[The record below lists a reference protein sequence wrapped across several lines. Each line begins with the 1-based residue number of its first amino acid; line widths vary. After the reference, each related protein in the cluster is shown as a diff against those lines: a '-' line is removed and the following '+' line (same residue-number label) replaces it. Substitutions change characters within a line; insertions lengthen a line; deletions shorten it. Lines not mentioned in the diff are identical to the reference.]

1 MFEFII
7 TLLFGWLGVHKFI
20 QKKYGLGILYF
31 FTLGLCG
38 IGWLIDTITAFMR
51 MTNGKQETPEMQK
64 TNVFSGERVRA
75 SDNNLIKGDLGTGN
89 QTKKFTQPQL
99 DGMKKAD
106 ILELAAGLGY
116 TMTTIESN
124 TKDKIIA
131 DFMTQQEN
139 QANISSG
146 AIARKWLIKS
156 FNTEIVGTFADCD
169 LNVRRTRATVITS
182 LTPKSKLYLQYWE
195 YKGEPAYYVC
205 CQGIDAGNIPATL
218 AKTLHEVYAD
228 CEFVVT
234 LRDRAY
240 LVGEDWMQKIK
251 INIYK

>member
-1 MFEFII
+1 MNDFII
-7 TLLFGWLGVHKFI
+7 TLLFGWLGVHKFK
-20 QKKYGLGILYF
+20 QKQYGLGILYF

-38 IGWLIDTITAFMR
+38 IGWIVDTIVEFMK
-51 MTNGKQETPEMQK
+51 MKTGKQPAPEMQK
-64 TNVFSGERVRA
+64 LNTS
-75 SDNNLIKGDLGTGN
+75 N

-116 TMTTIESN
+116 IMTSTESN

-139 QANISSG
+139 RANTSGG
-146 AIARKWLIKS
+146 AITRKWLIKS
-156 FNTEIVGTFADCD
+156 YNTEIVGTFADCD

-218 AKTLHEVYAD
+218 AKALHEIYAD

-234 LRDRAY
+234 LRDKAY
-240 LVGEDWMQKIK
+240 LVGEDWMQKIR
-251 INIYK
+251 IDIYK